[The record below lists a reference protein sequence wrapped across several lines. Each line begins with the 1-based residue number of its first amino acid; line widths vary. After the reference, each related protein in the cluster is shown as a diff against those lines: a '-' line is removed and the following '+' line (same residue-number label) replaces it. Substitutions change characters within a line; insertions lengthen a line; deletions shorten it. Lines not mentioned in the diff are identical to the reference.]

1 MNSADIIII
10 GAGAAGLM
18 AAYQLSKAGKK
29 VILLEARDRPG
40 GRIHTITDT
49 SLNHLADAGAEFIH
63 GRLPVTFELLKE
75 AGIGATR
82 TDGKNWVFK
91 ENQLRQA
98 EDMIEN
104 WDLLIQRMKKVTVD
118 LPLADFLNTYL
129 PEPEW
134 ESLREAVKSFA
145 EGYDTADTTKAST
158 LALRDEWSKEEQWE
172 QYRPHGGYIS
182 LVNHLAATSLQLGAA
197 IHLSS
202 IVKELQWRNGEVEAL
217 TEAGGLYSAQKA
229 IITVPLGILQ
239 APADAKAAIR
249 FTPEIP
255 DKIDAAHQM
264 GFGAVI
270 KMLLEFDHAFW
281 NERRDGKGNNMKE
294 MSYLFTDGFVPTW
307 WTQFPDHSP
316 MLTAWLGGPR
326 AAALKD
332 AAAETVLQVALE
344 TLADV
349 FDVEKTVLRKMITSY
364 KINNWTMD
372 PFTLGAYAYNTLRSA
387 EAKKQ
392 LLEPVSN
399 TLYFAGEAL
408 GKGYDCATVEVALT
422 SGKEVATSIL
432 TDENIKTAG

>member
-40 GRIHTITDT
+40 GRIHTINDT
-49 SLNHLADAGAEFIH
+49 SFNHVADAGAEFIH

-75 AGIGATR
+75 AAIGATL
-82 TDGKNWVFK
+82 TGGKNWVFK
-91 ENQLRQA
+91 ENQLRQG
-98 EDMIEN
+98 EDMVEN
-104 WDLLIQRMKKVTVD
+104 WDLLMQRMKKVTDD
-118 LPLADFLNTYL
+118 LPLADFLNIYF
-129 PEPEW
+129 PEPEL

-158 LALRDEWSKEEQWE
+158 LALREEWSREEQWK
-172 QYRPHGGYIS
+172 QYRPHGGYMS
-182 LVNHLAATSLQLGAA
+182 LINYLADTSSRLGTA

-202 IVKELQWRNGEVEAL
+202 IVKELRWRNGEVQVL
-217 TEAGGLYSAQKA
+217 TEAAGRYSAQKA

-270 KMLLEFDHAFW
+270 KILLQFDHAFW
-281 NERRDGKGNNMKE
+281 NERRDSKGNNMKE
-294 MSYLFTDGFVPTW
+294 MGYLFTDGFVPTW
-307 WTQFPDHSP
+307 WTQFPDHSS
-316 MLTAWLGGPR
+316 MLTAWLGGPK

-332 AAAETVLQVALE
+332 AAGETILQVTLE
-344 TLADV
+344 TLAEV
-349 FDVEKTVLRKMITSY
+349 FQVEKTVLRKMLTAY
-364 KINNWTMD
+364 RINNWTTD

-392 LLEPVSN
+392 LLQPVSN

-408 GKGYDCATVEVALT
+408 GKGYDCATVEVALA
-422 SGKEVATSIL
+422 SGKDVATSIL
-432 TDENIKTAG
+432 TAEKIKTAT